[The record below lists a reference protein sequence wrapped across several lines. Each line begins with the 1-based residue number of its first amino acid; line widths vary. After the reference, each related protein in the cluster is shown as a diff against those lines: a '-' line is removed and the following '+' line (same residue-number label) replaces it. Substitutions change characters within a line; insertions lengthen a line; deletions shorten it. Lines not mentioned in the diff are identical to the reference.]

1 MGRTNESDEEV
12 DMSEEERGRSGSE
25 EEKGEDS
32 KQSPSSSSS
41 KGDDESDA
49 SSDSSARS
57 GSARSGSA
65 RSGSDSSDSSSDDD
79 TDGHE
84 GAANEGEEED
94 EPDLFGSDNED
105 YQQTLAVSALAIPS
119 YPAIARHPNNSNRSN
134 YGRNRSQSGH
144 ANDRGPPLL
153 PLPVSFQQ
161 RNHYGSG
168 SGGSMKGGRRP
179 ERLVAELKLSMNEE
193 TLSRK
198 CPSFQEPCEIA
209 CYSRASDGNV
219 YFDERCLRPFRR
231 HILEESG
238 VDLNQGFETFVEKR
252 EDLECHGFGDL
263 LDCIRNTHITLE
275 NIHFVTFRNNLNK
288 ILGTAYNRND
298 PWEMGVHKRNGTVYL
313 DVHKLPERPQT
324 QMDRQRTYWGYSFE
338 QVATTDPN
346 EGESEDSRIVDANVE
361 YCAVI
366 RTKLGA
372 HRIIMGAEMDCY
384 DNSSRD
390 GKKYYVELKTSRELD
405 ARSVQ
410 HFERVKLLKFWI
422 QSFLAGV
429 PRIVIGF
436 RNDSGKL
443 LRTQA
448 LSTREITQKVKAKN
462 YWQGGVCL
470 AFADEVLCWLYG
482 TVKENQDYV
491 LQFTPQ
497 SNRLELLQADS
508 SPSLITRHVEQL

>member
-1 MGRTNESDEEV
+1 MADNNGSDEEV
-12 DMSEEERGRSGSE
+12 DMSEEERVRSGSE

-32 KQSPSSSSS
+32 EQSSSSSSS

-49 SSDSSARS
+49 SSDSSGSRS
-57 GSARSGSA
+57 GSASSGSS
-65 RSGSDSSDSSSDDD
+65 SGAES
-79 TDGHE
+79 DGHE
-84 GAANEGEEED
+84 EAANEGEEED
-94 EPDLFGSDNED
+94 EADLFGSDNED
-105 YQQTLAVSALAIPS
+105 YHRTSAISRLAIPS

-134 YGRNRSQSGH
+134 SGRSRSQSGNS
-144 ANDRGPPLL
+144 NDRGPPLL
-153 PLPVSFQQ
+153 PRSGSYQQ
-161 RNHYGSG
+161 RNFYGSSSG
-168 SGGSMKGGRRP
+168 SSIKGGRRP
-179 ERLVAELKLSMNEE
+179 EEFVAELKLSNNEE

-198 CPSFQEPCEIA
+198 CPTFQEPCEIA

-219 YFDERCLRPFRR
+219 YFDNRCLRPFRR
-231 HILEESG
+231 HVLEESG
-238 VDLNQGFETFVEKR
+238 IDLNEGFETFVEKR

-263 LDCIRNTHITLE
+263 LDCIRNTQITLD

-288 ILGTAYNRND
+288 ILETAYNRTD
-298 PWEMGVHKRNGTVYL
+298 PWEMGVHRRNRTVYL

-324 QMDRQRTYWGYSFE
+324 KLDRQRTYWGYYFE

-346 EGESEDSRIVDANVE
+346 EGASEDSRIVDANVE

-384 DNSSRD
+384 ENSRD

-410 HFERVKLLKFWI
+410 NFEKFKLLKYWI

-436 RNDSGKL
+436 RNDGGRL
-443 LRTQA
+443 IRAQA

-482 TVKENQDYV
+482 TVKDNEDYI
-491 LQFTPQ
+491 LQFSPQ
-497 SNRLELLQADS
+497 SNRLELYRAVS
-508 SPSLITRHVEQL
+508 CPPLITRHVEQL

>member
-1 MGRTNESDEEV
+1 MTDKIGSDEEV

-32 KQSPSSSSS
+32 EQSSSSSSS

-49 SSDSSARS
+49 SSDSSGSRS
-57 GSARSGSA
+57 GSASSGSS
-65 RSGSDSSDSSSDDD
+65 SGAESDGH
-79 TDGHE
+79 DGHE
-84 GAANEGEEED
+84 EAANEGEEED

-105 YQQTLAVSALAIPS
+105 YHRTSAISPLAIPS
-119 YPAIARHPNNSNRSN
+119 YPAIARHANNSNRSN
-134 YGRNRSQSGH
+134 SGRSRPQSGN

-153 PLPVSFQQ
+153 PLPGSYQQ
-161 RNHYGSG
+161 RNFYGSSSG
-168 SGGSMKGGRRP
+168 SAIKGGRRP

-209 CYSRASDGNV
+209 CYSRASDGTA
-219 YFDERCLRPFRR
+219 YFDDRCLRPFRR
-231 HILEESG
+231 HVLEESG
-238 VDLNQGFETFVEKR
+238 VDLNEGFETFVEKR

-263 LDCIRNTHITLE
+263 LDCIRNKRIPLD

-288 ILGTAYNRND
+288 ILGTAYNRTD

-324 QMDRQRTYWGYSFE
+324 KMDRQRTYWGYSFE

-346 EGESEDSRIVDANVE
+346 EGASEDSRIVDANVE

-384 DNSSRD
+384 DNSRE
-390 GKKYYVELKTSRELD
+390 GKKYYIELKTSRELD

-410 HFERVKLLKFWI
+410 HFEKVKLLKFWI

-436 RNDSGKL
+436 RNDGGRL
-443 LRTQA
+443 LRTQS

-491 LQFTPQ
+491 LQFSPH
-497 SNRLELLQADS
+497 SHRLELLPADS
-508 SPSLITRHVEQL
+508 CPPLITRHVEQL